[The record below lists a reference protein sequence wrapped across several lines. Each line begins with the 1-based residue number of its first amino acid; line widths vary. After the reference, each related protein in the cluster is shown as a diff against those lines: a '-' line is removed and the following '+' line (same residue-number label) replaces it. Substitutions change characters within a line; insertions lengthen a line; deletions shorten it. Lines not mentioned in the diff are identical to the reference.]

1 MQTDLLCSQRCAAAV
16 EYDRGDEQEAHQ
28 VLKQHDDAG
37 RRQLARYF
45 PQRAHDRDAE
55 ERQRRQG
62 RTYDHVLRFVTSVGT
77 EHGRLPQL
85 RGTTAEALR
94 WPLINHLPASA
105 LIKV

>member
-16 EYDRGDEQEAHQ
+16 ECDRGDEQEADQ

-62 RTYDHVLRFVTSVGT
+62 RTDDHVLRFVTSVGA
-77 EHGRLPQL
+77 EHGL
-85 RGTTAEALR
+85 
-94 WPLINHLPASA
+94 ASRY
-105 LIKV
+105 